1 MPPRAEKMKKIL
13 AVVLIGCALL
23 LYIVKPP
30 PGMVTASG
38 RVLLWDNKPIV
49 KKGEY
54 FYIHNGRRLEVG
66 GEPVVAVYPRVIPPK
81 ERLGVRVTLLPVR
94 CGLKTMALRDGR
106 EVFYFVEGKKLVT
119 SDFKEV
125 TADGEKIEV
134 HMKFSNTGEFTII
147 IIGFIIVSAFSL
159 ISIEAAGVAGLLFTI
174 AAFGFGEI
182 SPYIFRDSLIFALF
196 SPAVSIIKESRTAIY
211 YLSSII
217 LPIFNP
223 YNLLIFEL
231 FNVNIYNW
239 IASIVPVAGVGIIS
253 YSILSKKLNF
263 HENLEFI
270 KEPHTIL
277 AFAFVLIAGAFI
289 GFGVATALILFIL
302 LLSKRIELN
311 LHSQAL
317 FYASLMTLSLTAKT
331 SGFGYYLGQR
341 ISELSYSLPMKES
354 ASLLL
359 ILIILSS
366 VLANLTHRGIS
377 IALLLPACQTL
388 SSAFGVILGSA
399 LVLPER
405 RDIASIVYAITGV
418 VAVVYLSL

>member
-13 AVVLIGCALL
+13 AVALIGCALL

-38 RVLLWDNKPIV
+38 RVLLWDDKPIV

-54 FYIHNGRRLEVG
+54 FYIHDGRRLEVN
-66 GEPVVAVYPRVIPPK
+66 GEPVVAVYPRGTPPR

-125 TADGEKIEV
+125 TADGEKIEI
-134 HMKFSNTGEFTII
+134 HTKFSITGEFAIVVV
-147 IIGFIIVSAFSL
+147 GFIIISAFSL
-159 ISIEAAGVAGLLFTI
+159 ISIEAAGVVGLIFIIT
-174 AAFGFGEI
+174 AFGFREV
-182 SPYIFRDSLIFALF
+182 SPYIFRDSLLFALF
-196 SPAVSIIKESRTAIY
+196 FPAVSIIRESRTAIY
-211 YLSSII
+211 YMSSIV
-217 LPIFNP
+217 LPILNP

-231 FNVNIYNW
+231 FDVNLYNW
-239 IASIVPVAGVGIIS
+239 IASIVPVTGIGIIS
-253 YSILSKKLNF
+253 YSILSKKLNIN
-263 HENLEFI
+263 ENLDVI
-270 KEPHTIL
+270 KESQRVL
-277 AFAFVLIAGAFI
+277 AFVFVLIAGVFI
-289 GFGVATALILFIL
+289 GFGVATALVLFIL
-302 LLSKRIELN
+302 LLTKRTKLN
-311 LHSQAL
+311 LHPQAP
-317 FYASLMTLSLTAKT
+317 FYASLMAMSLTAKT

-341 ISELSYSLPMKES
+341 ISELSYSLPLKES

-359 ILIILSS
+359 ILIILSTL
-366 VLANLTHRGIS
+366 LANLTHRGIS

-399 LVLPER
+399 LVLPKR
-405 RDIASIVYAITGV
+405 RDIAAIVYAITGV